1 MGSEWTANLVMSPHA
16 AGLLIGRGG
25 KKIKLLQ
32 EDSGVRV
39 QVHELPNGERALEL
53 AGPPVE
59 LQDGLELLIAEL
71 ARMPDALAPKAAQML
86 VPEEFAEDCA
96 AEALK
101 YGASAVMDPKFL
113 LPGENLL
120 MIEGST
126 AVRGRAATAV
136 AAFLARKLWRPGE
149 EPKKRVFRSEATR
162 PGPSTSE
169 SEKLPVIPWRL
180 DAGEHHNQSASAERM
195 RSAKSRDEA
204 PTVHPAAPVSPAM
217 PPMRLWMPKSA
228 VLHLAQGSFPALAS
242 KFNLHIEVNGTMDP
256 SFAEVCL
263 YGGLTSVA
271 MSLLLLQPLRI

>member
-1 MGSEWTANLVMSPHA
+1 MAPKALRPVGSEWTANLVMSPHA

-101 YGASAVMDPKFL
+101 YGASAVLDPKFL

-162 PGPSTSE
+162 SGPSTSE

-195 RSAKSRDEA
+195 RSAKSRDE
-204 PTVHPAAPVSPAM
+204 VKYDVVSGLAADAS
-217 PPMRLWMPKSA
+217 LD
-228 VLHLAQGSFPALAS
+228 AQERSTSL
-242 KFNLHIEVNGTMDP
+242 GTRCIP
-256 SFAEVCL
+256 CIGVQVQFAH
-263 YGGLTSVA
+263 
-271 MSLLLLQPLRI
+271 

>member
-1 MGSEWTANLVMSPHA
+1 MSCPIGPTFDWPSGLQRERPMAPKALRPVGSEWTANLVMSPHA

-126 AVRGRAATAV
+126 AVGARKGCHSRGGFSGEEAV
-136 AAFLARKLWRPGE
+136 APRRRTKKTSLPQRGHASRAF
-149 EPKKRVFRSEATR
+149 
-162 PGPSTSE
+162 
-169 SEKLPVIPWRL
+169 
-180 DAGEHHNQSASAERM
+180 HQ
-195 RSAKSRDEA
+195 
-204 PTVHPAAPVSPAM
+204 
-217 PPMRLWMPKSA
+217 
-228 VLHLAQGSFPALAS
+228 
-242 KFNLHIEVNGTMDP
+242 
-256 SFAEVCL
+256 
-263 YGGLTSVA
+263 
-271 MSLLLLQPLRI
+271 RI